1 MKKTAHVFY
10 TVGKWLQLALVILL
24 ALCFVGFAIGLVFA
38 AIAGDTYWITYCVTY
53 LIVSFIYLGI
63 EIAAWIVILN
73 AIKKQNENSK
83 SKAPHIM
90 CIVAGAIANV
100 CYLVGGILSLILVC
114 RGQEV
119 EPIQAISKEQVK
131 NAVSREKP
139 AKEEKEESK

>member
-1 MKKTAHVFY
+1 MKKTAHTFY
-10 TVGKWLQLALVILL
+10 IVAKWLQLALVILCAL
-24 ALCFVGFAIGLVFA
+24 AVVGST
-38 AIAGDTYWITYCVTY
+38 IAV
-53 LIVSFIYLGI
+53 IVSAISDNGLLANWISSLVVSTIYLGI
-63 EIAAWIVILN
+63 EIAAWIVVLN
-73 AIKKQNENSK
+73 AIKKQNEDSK

-131 NAVSREKP
+131 DAVSREKP

>member
-1 MKKTAHVFY
+1 MKKTAHTFY
-10 TVGKWLQLALVILL
+10 IVAKWVQLALVILCAL
-24 ALCFVGFAIGLVFA
+24 AVVGCTIAVIVSAITDNGWVA
-38 AIAGDTYWITYCVTY
+38 YWVAR

-63 EIAAWIVILN
+63 EIAAWIVVLH
-73 AIKKQNENSK
+73 AIKKQNEDSK

-90 CIVAGAIANV
+90 CIVAGAFANP
-100 CYLVGGILSLILVC
+100 CYFVGGILSLILVC

-131 NAVSREKP
+131 DAVSREKP

>member
-1 MKKTAHVFY
+1 MKKTAHTFY
-10 TVGKWLQLALVILL
+10 IVAKWLQLALVILCAL
-24 ALCFVGFAIGLVFA
+24 AVVGST
-38 AIAGDTYWITYCVTY
+38 IAV
-53 LIVSFIYLGI
+53 IVSAISANDSLAHWISSLVVSIIYLGI
-63 EIAAWIVILN
+63 EIAAWIVVLN
-73 AIKKQNENSK
+73 AIKKQNEDSK

-131 NAVSREKP
+131 DAVSREKP